1 MDDEIVKLEENNTNN
16 NNNNMTHL
24 ASQQPIENS
33 SAIPTTNAD
42 HQINDIFSKQ
52 KQPNVNLTKSKYHR
66 KSTKH
71 LFFERLNRILLL
83 VIIPLLLI
91 LCK

>member
-1 MDDEIVKLEENNTNN
+1 MDDEIVNLEENNK
-16 NNNNMTHL
+16 NNMTHL

-33 SAIPTTNAD
+33 SSIPTTNAD
-42 HQINDIFSKQ
+42 LNNHQINDIFSKQ

>member
-1 MDDEIVKLEENNTNN
+1 MDDEIVKLEENNT
-16 NNNNMTHL
+16 NNNMTHL

-52 KQPNVNLTKSKYHR
+52 KQPNVNLTKSKYHNR

-83 VIIPLLLI
+83 AIIPLLLI